1 MHYQQ
6 KKQQRGFTLI
16 ELIIVIVILGILAVT
31 AAPKFIDIQNDATA
45 STLQGVKSAVKAGSQ
60 LVFAKAAIAGKQKN
74 ATGGTGSAAADS
86 QITIGTKIIELNFG
100 YPKATG
106 TDIAEIN
113 YWVDFSSAD
122 FDLDVGASTA
132 VAGNPAVGSFGI
144 VPSGTAP
151 DYTKTGE
158 AGESC
163 HVLYTE
169 ADNADT
175 PPAITVVTGGC

>member
-31 AAPKFIDIQNDATA
+31 AAPKFIDIQSDATA
-45 STLQGVKSAVKAGSQ
+45 STLQGVKSAVQAGSQ

-74 ATGGTGSAAADS
+74 ATGGTAADS
-86 QITIGTKIIELNFG
+86 QITIGTNTVELDFG
-100 YPKATG
+100 YPQATA
-106 TDIAEIN
+106 TDITKIN

-122 FDLDVGASTA
+122 FDLDVGTAAA

-151 DYTKTGE
+151 DYTKSQE
-158 AGESC
+158 AAASC

-169 ADNADT
+169 ANDADT
-175 PPAITVVTGGC
+175 PPKITVVTGGC